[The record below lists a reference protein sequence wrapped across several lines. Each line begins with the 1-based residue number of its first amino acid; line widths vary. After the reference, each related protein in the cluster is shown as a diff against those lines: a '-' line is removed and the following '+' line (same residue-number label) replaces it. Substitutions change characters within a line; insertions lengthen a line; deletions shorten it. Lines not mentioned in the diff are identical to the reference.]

1 MSKELIVEY
10 LEEVYVTSVGLLV
23 DVNRLLHVAQVV
35 QFLVGVVDAVLIMNF
50 VVDLG
55 KTIVMS
61 IVVVILFIINVSI
74 MLPQPYLYKV

>member
-1 MSKELIVEY
+1 MVLY